1 MNYSSKDTAIA
12 AAVPDN
18 LQFTHDTRRHH
29 LQIHAHKFNVANRYD
44 LTSFTITVTTGA
56 LREFG
61 LSLATIGR
69 LLSRVDMDGLS
80 HKTEQLEPGEIDNL
94 IILVP
99 QHDDYD
105 EYFPTTV
112 NSWDEVRHFGR
123 DENLSSIP
131 YSIGDLLKT
140 KIRGDC

>member
-1 MNYSSKDTAIA
+1 MNYLSKDTAIA

-18 LQFTHDTRRHH
+18 LQFTQDTRRHH
-29 LQIHAHKFNVANRYD
+29 LQIHAHKFNVANRND